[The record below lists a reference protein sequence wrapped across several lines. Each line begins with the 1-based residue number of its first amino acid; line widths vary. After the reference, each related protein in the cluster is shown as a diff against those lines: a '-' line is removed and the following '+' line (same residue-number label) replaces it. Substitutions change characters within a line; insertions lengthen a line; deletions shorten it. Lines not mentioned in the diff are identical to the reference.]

1 MRFNVK
7 SKANYDKEYGSNE
20 VYQFV
25 FGQEFLDLIN
35 QAQLR
40 DRALMEDED
49 DMDEGK
55 KKIRPTREVKSLDD
69 LEVRYPH

>member
-1 MRFNVK
+1 
-7 SKANYDKEYGSNE
+7 
-20 VYQFV
+20 
-25 FGQEFLDLIN
+25 
-35 QAQLR
+35 
-40 DRALMEDED
+40 MEDED